1 VTYDG
6 RSDAPLFTLRVD
18 GGLAF
23 ATDADTRLVVDTM
36 VVSPSGRLEIG
47 TAENPIEA
55 DVKAEILIAGDGDI
69 DVAWD
74 PSLLSRGVISH
85 GEVEIHGAEKTA
97 FLKVAAAP

>member
-1 VTYDG
+1 
-6 RSDAPLFTLRVD
+6 
-18 GGLAF
+18 
-23 ATDADTRLVVDTM
+23 
-36 VVSPSGRLEIG
+36 
-47 TAENPIEA
+47 
-55 DVKAEILIAGDGDI
+55 VKAEILIAGDGDI